1 MKTITNDDGVMMM
14 GTVLQPAKH
23 GFVIDVS
30 VGTRRTQVRVFE
42 FEEQPFQGGMCEMPK
57 ALTMAEGIA
66 RLRGAMELMR
76 ECAFAAKVDDDE
88 EVRS

>member
-1 MKTITNDDGVMMM
+1 MRTITNDEGMMM
-14 GTVLQPAKH
+14 KGTVLQPAKH

-42 FEEQPFQGGMCEMPK
+42 FEEQAFQGGVCEMPK
-57 ALTMAEGIA
+57 ALSMAEGIA

-88 EVRS
+88 EVRA